1 MYVEGKLGDERP
13 VKTLPVTLA
22 TSAVE
27 EKVSEMHSRSRTQPH
42 TILLDRTLCVFVFLL
57 HKGDKITSSN
67 DLMHTLAL
75 RTQWRAGTA
84 SITLVTSD

>member
-22 TSAVE
+22 TCAVE

-42 TILLDRTLCVFVFLL
+42 TILLDPTLCVFVVFI

-84 SITLVTSD
+84 STTII